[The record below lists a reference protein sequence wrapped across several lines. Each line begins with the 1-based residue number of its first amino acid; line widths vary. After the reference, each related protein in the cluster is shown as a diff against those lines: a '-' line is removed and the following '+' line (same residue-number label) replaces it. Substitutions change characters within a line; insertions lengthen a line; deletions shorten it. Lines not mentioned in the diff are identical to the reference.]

1 VCETVPNGSMR
12 PCRFQLRLARRIAA
26 ASEQQQG
33 KGSETEPD
41 PVDTMEQRPARR
53 QRLVR
58 GGMWRPPVMA
68 CAPKRR
74 ADRSA
79 AGRREALARRSGST
93 GTLPRA
99 RALLPLLRLLCA
111 ARPPIP
117 SASHSIM
124 RRRLGPG
131 LRHGRP
137 AGPVGPCGSLPFSPT
152 VCTTTPALRLREK
165 KATRLAKYPPAA
177 CMLPDLTSFWLHAID
192 DAPISFGKP
201 STLAHKQW

>member
-1 VCETVPNGSMR
+1 MCETVPNGSMR

-41 PVDTMEQRPARR
+41 PVDTMEQRPPGR

-93 GTLPRA
+93 GTLPPA

-111 ARPPIP
+111 APSSDPVGVAFNHASSSRLRPAPWP
-117 SASHSIM
+117 D
-124 RRRLGPG
+124 
-131 LRHGRP
+131 GRP
-137 AGPVGPCGSLPFSPT
+137 AGPAGPCGSLPFSPT

-165 KATRLAKYPPAA
+165 KATRLAKYPP
-177 CMLPDLTSFWLHAID
+177 CSMHAPRSHIFL
-192 DAPISFGKP
+192 APR
-201 STLAHKQW
+201 H

>member
-1 VCETVPNGSMR
+1 MCETVPNGSMR

-111 ARPPIP
+111 APSSDPVGVAFNHASSSRPRPAP
-117 SASHSIM
+117 W
-124 RRRLGPG
+124 PD
-131 LRHGRP
+131 GRP
-137 AGPVGPCGSLPFSPT
+137 AGPAGPCGSLPFSPT

-165 KATRLAKYPPAA
+165 KATRLAKYPP
-177 CMLPDLTSFWLHAID
+177 CSMHAPRSHIFL
-192 DAPISFGKP
+192 APR
-201 STLAHKQW
+201 H

>member
-111 ARPPIP
+111 APSSDPVGVAFNHASWSRPRPAP
-117 SASHSIM
+117 W
-124 RRRLGPG
+124 PD
-131 LRHGRP
+131 GRP
-137 AGPVGPCGSLPFSPT
+137 AGPAGPCGSLPFSPT

-165 KATRLAKYPPAA
+165 KATRLAKYPP
-177 CMLPDLTSFWLHAID
+177 CSMHAPRSHIFL
-192 DAPISFGKP
+192 APR
-201 STLAHKQW
+201 H